1 MNPPEP
7 NDPLDALLHSPDKY
21 RDDHGFTARVI
32 AALPPRRRAWLRP
45 ALLLGA
51 VAVGIILAV
60 LWLPWSSLSLPD
72 AATLRSLNTHVLMPW
87 ILVVSVLT
95 ALVWG
100 ILAALKPND

>member
-7 NDPLDALLHSPDKY
+7 NDPLDDLLHPPGEY

-32 AALPPRRRAWLRP
+32 AALPPRRRPWLRP
-45 ALLLGA
+45 VLLLGA
-51 VAVGIILAV
+51 VAIGIILAV
-60 LWLPWSSLSLPD
+60 IWLPWSSLSLPD
-72 AATLRSLNTHVLMPW
+72 AAALRSLNTHILMPW
-87 ILVVSVLT
+87 LLVISVLT